1 MQRRRAAVLGGG
13 VAAAGALAWT
23 GWAVE
28 RSAAARLRA
37 GEDELIEAGLSI
49 PADAQHHFIAM
60 SDGGR
65 IHVVEVGRGPV
76 VVLVHGVTLSST
88 IWAAMLRL
96 LAPTYRVLAVDL
108 RGHGASTAGDSGM
121 GFDRQAEDLRDVL
134 SALSVADAVLVGH
147 SMGGMISQVLLG
159 DAERPVPVK
168 AFVALSTT
176 TGPLSTSRAGRRMAT
191 SLTAV
196 ARRTL
201 HRRIH
206 HGSSVFPGEDAATW
220 LTRLSFGAHAEAPAV
235 ELARAQT
242 QSLSPTILAEL
253 LEPLLHFDGTE
264 ACGRITTPTTVVV
277 GTRDLLTPPRL
288 ARRLAAAI
296 PAAQLIP
303 ISKMGH
309 MMMLEGP
316 HALCGLI
323 DAASSANLS
332 GPS

>member
-1 MQRRRAAVLGGG
+1 MQRRRAAALGGG
-13 VAAAGALAWT
+13 IAAAGALAWT

-134 SALSVADAVLVGH
+134 SALLVADAVLVGH

-242 QSLSPTILAEL
+242 
-253 LEPLLHFDGTE
+253 LLHFDGTE

-296 PAAQLIP
+296 PAAELIP
-303 ISKMGH
+303 VSKMGH
-309 MMMLEGP
+309 MMMLEEP
-316 HALCGLI
+316 DALCGLI